1 MGLKIVG
8 LQEREISRVYLTG
21 GKSKAD
27 NTRLPRGGERAFN
40 GFLGCISRAL
50 ERRKE
55 GRNEQHES
63 YFTGQERRRKGL
75 IIFSVD
81 TFFLFL
87 DWDFRFIFFTLLSTT
102 AISVIPRSALGGGGG
117 FLVSCRYRR
126 LVSFLPPHQRL
137 LRFDDGTWFYAACII
152 DKRESLGTEEGE
164 RAADLG
170 RHRCTF

>member
-102 AISVIPRSALGGGGG
+102 AISVIPRSALGGGVFW
-117 FLVSCRYRR
+117 FLVDTA
-126 LVSFLPPHQRL
+126 VSFH
-137 LRFDDGTWFYAACII
+137 FYHPIRGYY
-152 DKRESLGTEEGE
+152 DLTTELGFT
-164 RAADLG
+164 R
-170 RHRCTF
+170 RVS